1 MHVHVF
7 YFGLSQCGERLG
19 CQVPFCSADLLC
31 ILGFW
36 FHISNEL
43 HKFGV
48 TVHLD
53 TKK

>member
-19 CQVPFCSADLLC
+19 CQVPFVQLILLC

-43 HKFGV
+43 QFGV